1 VQHQAES
8 TAFSSSMISRYPVR
22 PRGSKPPA
30 GTQNRG
36 LGGGSSSLLTPD
48 INLLRSRGRSA
59 STSSRL
65 QVDRTRPSSAC
76 SSAAVGDIGRA
87 RSPLGTFETS
97 ASQGQTGIGHGGS
110 IRCSPELSDDSLEEP
125 ISAGVRRQRTYSDA
139 GLGDPTV
146 LTPSRAK
153 RLKMYAKKVA
163 EENNVPE
170 RGLFDFI
177 DVSCFA

>member
-1 VQHQAES
+1 MQHQAES

-22 PRGSKPPA
+22 PRGSKPLA

-59 STSSRL
+59 STSGRL
-65 QVDRTRPSSAC
+65 RVDRTRPSSAC
-76 SSAAVGDIGRA
+76 GSAAAGDIGRA

-110 IRCSPELSDDSLEEP
+110 IRRSPELSDDSLEEP
-125 ISAGVRRQRTYSDA
+125 ISAGVCRQRTYSDA

-153 RLKMYAKKVA
+153 RLKTYAKKVA
-163 EENNVPE
+163 EENDVPE

-177 DVSCFA
+177 DVSRFA